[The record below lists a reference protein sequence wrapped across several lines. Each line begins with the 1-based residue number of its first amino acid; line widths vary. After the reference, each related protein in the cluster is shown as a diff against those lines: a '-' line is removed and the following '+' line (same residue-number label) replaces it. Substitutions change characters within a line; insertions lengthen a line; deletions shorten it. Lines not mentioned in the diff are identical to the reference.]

1 MTMANLIA
9 ALALPANTRVDQRVP
24 KKLLLENG
32 APTSADKRNIQ
43 DGIEEMFWLASLKP
57 SNIGV
62 AEFITA
68 EREYLEIAV
77 VSACFRPQAKAVRLI
92 ELIHRA
98 IPYPVVLVSEQAG
111 ELTLSLAHKRLSQ
124 AEAGKGV
131 LESSPV
137 VVSLSGELASQPEK
151 DFIASLLLASQPAA
165 NLFTLYQGWQDRISD
180 LFTARITGSFTVSAT
195 TAVAEAK
202 CAALAEY
209 TALKQ
214 EIAALRAQAEKETQ
228 LSRRVDLNL
237 QLQRMH
243 GRLAQV
249 KDCLGK

>member
-43 DGIEEMFWLASLKP
+43 DGIEEIFWCASLKP

-77 VSACFRPQAKAVRLI
+77 ISACFRPQAKAVRLI

-124 AEAGKGV
+124 AEGGKVV

-137 VVSLSGELASQPEK
+137 TVSLPTKPLCQPENDFLAS
-151 DFIASLLLASQPAA
+151 ISLSSQPAA
-165 NLFTLYQGWQDRISD
+165 NLFTLYQGWQDRIAD
-180 LFTARITGSFTVSAT
+180 LSTARITGSFTVSAT

-202 CAALAEY
+202 RAALAEY
-209 TALKQ
+209 TSLKQ
-214 EIAALRAQAEKETQ
+214 EITALRAQAEKETQ
-228 LSRRVDLNL
+228 LSRRAEMNL
-237 QLQRMH
+237 QLQRMQ

-249 KDCLGK
+249 KDWLGK

>member
-1 MTMANLIA
+1 MTMANLIS
-9 ALALPANTRVDQRVP
+9 ALALPANTWVGQRIP

-43 DGIEEMFWLASLKP
+43 DGIEEMFWCASLKP

-62 AEFITA
+62 AEFRTT

-77 VSACFRPQAKAVRLI
+77 ISAIFRPQAKAVRLI

-98 IPYPVVLVSEQAG
+98 IPYPVVLISEQEG

-124 AEAGKGV
+124 AEGGKVV

-137 VVSLSGELASQPEK
+137 VVSLPVEPAPQPEK
-151 DFIASLLLASQPAA
+151 DFLASIPLSSQPAA
-165 NLFTLYQGWQDRISD
+165 NLFTLYQGWQDRIAD
-180 LFTARITGSFTVSAT
+180 LSTARITGSFTVSAT
-195 TAVAEAK
+195 TAGADTK
-202 CAALAEY
+202 RAALAEY

-214 EIAALRAQAEKETQ
+214 EIAALCAQAEKETQ
-228 LSRRVDLNL
+228 LSRRVELNL
-237 QLQRMH
+237 QIQKMEGTLK
-243 GRLAQV
+243 QV
-249 KDCLGK
+249 KNCLEK